1 MVYRHSAGNV
11 GAKLLRIPTRMKRRI
26 RNIRNSLVALGLV
39 AMTGTRG
46 RAFIYDWNRNRQRR
60 MEEEFKKKK
69 KREEETRKLL
79 APKKHH
85 D

>member
-1 MVYRHSAGNV
+1 
-11 GAKLLRIPTRMKRRI
+11 
-26 RNIRNSLVALGLV
+26 
-39 AMTGTRG
+39 MTGTKG
-46 RAFIYDWNRNRQRR
+46 RAFIYDWNRNRQRQ

-79 APKKHH
+79 APSKHH